1 MDIRQEFREWLR
13 EKEAEELNEAKLRE
27 YVVTVKHEVSDSSKD
42 ILARFMLADFLKLS
56 DKPYRATDG
65 YTLDGFKE
73 LMKLDV
79 KISGLVKKKEII
91 NKNEPNFK
99 RTIEEYVAVPGK
111 EYKIKVDGDKIDE
124 LISKWRKK

>member
-1 MDIRQEFREWLR
+1 MKTFREWLR
-13 EKEAEELNEAKLRE
+13 EKEANELNEAKLRE
-27 YVVTVKHEVSDSSKD
+27 YIVTVKHEVSDSSKD
-42 ILARFMLADFLKLS
+42 ILTRFMLADFLKLS

-65 YTLDGFKE
+65 YTSDGFKE

-79 KISGLVKKKEII
+79 KISGLVKKKKII
-91 NKNEPNFK
+91 NKDEPNFK

-124 LISKWRKK
+124 LISKWLKK